1 MEIIGFDGSLLIIRG
16 NDKIKFLNGLTT
28 NNIENLN
35 PKEPLKTVFTQRSAK
50 IIDVV
55 HCIHMNDFIAIAGY
69 RGHLQE
75 LLQHLKKQILNSDV
89 QISDVT
95 DRNNFYRIISE
106 EEPNFGINETVIWE
120 GGEVWLVI
128 FSAANT
134 LDATLTNEEWN
145 AYRIKN
151 MIPDYGHEICPKF
164 HPLAVGLQ
172 DLVHPAKGCYIGQEV
187 LARMVSRQKQG
198 RKLILDNRE
207 SLNENDITTY
217 GEDYCLAVVKC

>member
-1 MEIIGFDGSLLIIRG
+1 MDIIGFDGSLLIIRG

-75 LLQHLKKQILNSDV
+75 LLQHLKKQSLNSDV

-128 FSAANT
+128 VSAANT

>member
-128 FSAANT
+128 VSAANT

-207 SLNENDITTY
+207 SLNESDITTY

>member
-95 DRNNFYRIISE
+95 NRNNFYRIISE

-128 FSAANT
+128 VSAANT

-198 RKLILDNRE
+198 RKLILENRE

>member
-28 NNIENLN
+28 NNIANLN

-128 FSAANT
+128 VSASNT
-134 LDATLTNEEWN
+134 LDATLTTEEWN

-164 HPLAVGLQ
+164 HPLAIGLD

-187 LARMVSRQKQG
+187 LARMVSRKKQG
-198 RKLILDNRE
+198 RKLILENRE

>member
-1 MEIIGFDGSLLIIRG
+1 MDIIGFDGSLLIIRG

-55 HCIHMNDFIAIAGY
+55 HCIHMNDFIAITGY
-69 RGHLQE
+69 QGHLQE
-75 LLQHLKKQILNSDV
+75 LLQHLEKQILNSDV

-106 EEPNFGINETVIWE
+106 EKPKFGFNETVIREE
-120 GGEVWLVI
+120 GKVWLVI
-128 FSAANT
+128 VSASNT
-134 LDATLTNEEWN
+134 LDPTLTTEEWN
-145 AYRIKN
+145 AYRIKH

-164 HPLAVGLQ
+164 HPLAVGLD

-187 LARMVSRQKQG
+187 LARMVSRKKQG
-198 RKLILDNRE
+198 RKLILENRE

>member
-1 MEIIGFDGSLLIIRG
+1 MDIIGFDGSLLIIRG

-89 QISDVT
+89 PISDVT

-128 FSAANT
+128 VSAANT

>member
-1 MEIIGFDGSLLIIRG
+1 MDIIGFDGSLLIIRG

-55 HCIHMNDFIAIAGY
+55 HCIHMNDFIAIAGC

-128 FSAANT
+128 VSAANT

>member
-1 MEIIGFDGSLLIIRG
+1 MDIIGFDGSLLIIRG
-16 NDKIKFLNGLTT
+16 NDKIKYLNGLTT

-55 HCIHMNDFIAIAGY
+55 HCIHMNDFIAITGY

-95 DRNNFYRIISE
+95 ERNNFYRIISE
-106 EEPNFGINETVIWE
+106 EEPNFGLNETIIRD
-120 GGEVWLVI
+120 GEKVWLVI
-128 FSAANT
+128 VSAANT
-134 LDATLTNEEWN
+134 LDTTITTEEWD
-145 AYRIKN
+145 AHRIKH

-164 HPLAVGLQ
+164 HPLAVGLD

-187 LARMVSRQKQG
+187 LARMISRKKQG
-198 RKLILDNRE
+198 RKLILENRKL
-207 SLNENDITTY
+207 LNENDITTY

>member
-1 MEIIGFDGSLLIIRG
+1 MDIIGFDGSLLIIRG

-128 FSAANT
+128 VSAANT